1 MKIIN
6 ALSATLCLNLLIG
19 THVFAQEQSVLQNQ
33 DDSVTDQ
40 DLMSRVRLVR
50 GSRYMVN
57 TISPITVLGQNGQM
71 NDGSVEN
78 QVISLMP
85 NNEFDILEISADG
98 STARIGL
105 DIEMADGM
113 SSDIIVSTQELMT
126 GQLSLI
132 EVIDNRETSDLDLRR
147 EGLFA
152 ARKKRGGM
160 TYCFRD
166 VKTTLLRKGIC
177 NHYASGVRAE
187 EGLRILKNE
196 CNMRVVGFEGGQEF
210 LNSLPLNSVCV
221 SSGGRPCGKGLS
233 CGHIAVKVQRNGPQ
247 AWFGAGYR
255 GTPFLPNSA
264 KPGYKPRRVVGCL
277 VPQ

>member
-1 MKIIN
+1 MKIIK

-19 THVFAQEQSVLQNQ
+19 TYVFAQDQSTVPNQ
-33 DDSVTDQ
+33 DTSAAAQ
-40 DLMSRVRLVR
+40 APMSSLRLVR

-57 TISPITVLGQNGQM
+57 TISPLTVLGQNGQM
-71 NDGSVEN
+71 NDGSIEN

-85 NNEFDILEISADG
+85 NNEFDVLEISADG
-98 STARIGL
+98 SAVRIGL
-105 DIEMADGM
+105 DVEMADGM
-113 SSDIIVSTQELMT
+113 SSDLTVSTAELMAV
-126 GQLSLI
+126 QLSLI

-160 TYCFRD
+160 TYCYRD
-166 VKTTLLRKGIC
+166 VKTTLLQKGIC
-177 NHYASGVRAE
+177 DHYASGVRAE
-187 EGLRILKNE
+187 EGLRILQNE
-196 CNMRVVGFEGGQEF
+196 CNLRVVRFEGGQAF
-210 LNSLPLNSVCV
+210 LNSLPVNSVCV
-221 SSGGRPCGKGLS
+221 SSGGRPCGRGLS

-264 KPGYKPRRVVGCL
+264 KPGYKPRKIVGCL